1 MAYIQKEEGHH
12 ACVVCPMRVTMLCRP
27 RAGDFFGAF
36 PQRYSVPVCLYPPP
50 LGTSLL
56 VCPALHAWYGGGPAI
71 RRLVAPVP
79 YSEAG
84 DAAEVSSSLHTFAH
98 SQGLVTGGFASC
110 LCRRL
115 HYLPGFVLQVR
126 VALYP
131 ELNEKGK
138 VVGGAGVGGGAG
150 GSDSDDSDATVDA
163 DEPLTASAAVSAGR
177 RGKDIHP
184 TPISSGP
191 SECCAGGA

>member
-1 MAYIQKEEGHH
+1 MCGVSH
-12 ACVVCPMRVTMLCRP
+12 A
-27 RAGDFFGAF
+27 
-36 PQRYSVPVCLYPPP
+36 
-50 LGTSLL
+50 
-56 VCPALHAWYGGGPAI
+56 
-71 RRLVAPVP
+71 APVP

-191 SECCAGGA
+191 SECCAGGVGFLHRHHCLLGAKTLHHCPSPQVYIAPVVLCA